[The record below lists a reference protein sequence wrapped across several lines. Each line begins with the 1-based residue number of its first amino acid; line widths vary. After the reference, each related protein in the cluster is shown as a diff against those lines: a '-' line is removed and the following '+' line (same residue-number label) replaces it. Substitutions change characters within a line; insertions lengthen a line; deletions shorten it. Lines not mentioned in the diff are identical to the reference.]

1 MSAETKPVINSLTT
15 STWNS
20 GKAYD
25 FKPMDTQKK
34 NQELKNEEAEVQAKL
49 KMYLQKF
56 KELESTVSL
65 QEEEAAKNH
74 VVDVSLIQKM
84 VEDLEAEEDDV
95 VEVNSKASGV
105 DGHLQENQLSPPR
118 PLLVHSTANGNGNS
132 SAK

>member
-34 NQELKNEEAEVQAKL
+34 NQELKNEEAKVEAKL

-56 KELESTVSL
+56 KELESTISL
-65 QEEEAAKNH
+65 QEEETAKNR

-84 VEDLEAEEDDV
+84 VEDLEDDV
-95 VEVNSKASGV
+95 VEVNSKASGA
-105 DGHLQENQLSPPR
+105 DGHL
-118 PLLVHSTANGNGNS
+118 
-132 SAK
+132 